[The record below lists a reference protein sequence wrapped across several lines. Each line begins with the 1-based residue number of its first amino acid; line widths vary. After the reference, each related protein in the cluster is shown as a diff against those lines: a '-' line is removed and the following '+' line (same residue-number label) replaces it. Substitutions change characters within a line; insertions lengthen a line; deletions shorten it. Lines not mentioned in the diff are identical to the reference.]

1 MISTWG
7 VAPSQGCA
15 KLFGILEAQVLA
27 LGKDGKANLVNRNN
41 LGGITAPVASVNLPT
56 AVRGQSAATYHTS
69 EGRYFVFHTEDN
81 AVAAYKVTP
90 TNPPA
95 MLKA

>member
-1 MISTWG
+1 
-7 VAPSQGCA
+7 
-15 KLFGILEAQVLA
+15 VLA